1 MKAIILSN
9 GNYAKVNSKRYVY
22 NKCIFSFTIY
32 QKDRFWFESITES
45 FSNGYYD
52 SVENFIKTNY

>member
-1 MKAIILSN
+1 MNIILSN

-32 QKDRFWFESITES
+32 QKDGLWVEKIIETFSTDYYSSIKS
-45 FSNGYYD
+45 
-52 SVENFIKTNY
+52 FIKANY